1 MADIALDNLND
12 QLQPIYTNLMNL
24 QGVQM
29 NAVAKQQDMMNIV
42 DFEQE
47 RLQQKQNTID
57 QAIENQK
64 RIIYFNDNSRKVY
77 SAWLYILLIVIIVL
91 GVIWYSVLVLLG
103 LYLLD

>member
-1 MADIALDNLND
+1 MGGIALDNLND

-42 DFEQE
+42 DFEQN

-57 QAIENQK
+57 QAVENQK
-64 RIIYFNDNSRKVY
+64 RIIYFNDNSRN
-77 SAWLYILLIVIIVL
+77 S
-91 GVIWYSVLVLLG
+91 
-103 LYLLD
+103 